1 MKKQFL
7 FLIVPILIFIILN
20 CRGTF
25 APPEGGEERPEPAS
39 KETKSRF
46 KPLSQPE
53 DFVIIPRVVSFEP
66 ADDSTQHRD
75 GDTPIAITD
84 IDSTGQAGDRVYRIQ
99 LFTSKEY
106 GPAIREKNIA
116 VEVFDRPVT
125 MDYEVPYYKIRV
137 GNFST
142 REEAEKY
149 LPAAREAG
157 YKTAWVVRAYVN
169 VKTLEDVY
177 DGYDEEIFKPFD
189 STEQLNMEYEADENS
204 LDYQEN

>member
-1 MKKQFL
+1 MKKNF
-7 FLIVPILIFIILN
+7 FLIIIPVLIFIISN

-25 APPEGGEERPEPAS
+25 DPPGGREEKLEPAP
-39 KETKSRF
+39 KETKG
-46 KPLSQPE
+46 KYAPLGQSE
-53 DFVIIPRVVSFEP
+53 DFIIVPRAVSFEP
-66 ADDSTQHRD
+66 ADDSTQNLD
-75 GDTPIAITD
+75 GENPITIISAED
-84 IDSTGQAGDRVYRIQ
+84 AVLAGDRVYRIQ
-99 LFTSKEY
+99 LFTAKEY
-106 GPAIREKNIA
+106 GPAVREKNVA
-116 VEVFDRPVT
+116 VEVFDKPVT

-142 REEAEKY
+142 RDEAEEY

-189 STEQLNMEYEADENS
+189 STELLDMEYETEKSDIE
-204 LDYQEN
+204 YQEN

>member
-1 MKKQFL
+1 MKKYFL
-7 FLIVPILIFIILN
+7 FIFIPVSIFVISN

-25 APPEGGEERPEPAS
+25 APPEGGEERPEPAP
-39 KETKSRF
+39 KETESKY

-53 DFVIIPRVVSFEP
+53 DFVIIPKAVSFEP
-66 ADDSTQHRD
+66 AVDSIQHQD
-75 GDTPIAITD
+75 GEILGAI
-84 IDSTGQAGDRVYRIQ
+84 INADSTGQAGNRVYRIQ

-116 VEVFDRPVT
+116 IEVFDKPVT

-142 REEAEKY
+142 RDEAEEY
-149 LPAAREAG
+149 LPAAREVG
-157 YKTAWVVRAYVN
+157 YQTAWVVRAYVN

-189 STEQLNMEYEADENS
+189 STELLDMEYKTDEGS
-204 LDYQEN
+204 IEYQED